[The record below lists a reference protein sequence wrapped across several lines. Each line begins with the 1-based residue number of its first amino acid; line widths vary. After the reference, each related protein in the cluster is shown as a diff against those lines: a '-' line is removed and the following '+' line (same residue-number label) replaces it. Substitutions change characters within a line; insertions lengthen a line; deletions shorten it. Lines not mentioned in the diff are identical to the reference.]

1 MDVHIRTDKLTKMYP
16 KPGGGELL
24 AVDHVSMEIYPGE
37 VFAYV
42 GPNGAGKTTTLK
54 LFLGLTKPTSGTFEI
69 LGGDIADREIRSRIG
84 YLPEDHNY
92 FMYLTVE
99 TVLDFYA
106 RLFGMAGPDRKK
118 SIENVLTLAGL
129 TDRRKTKV
137 KYLSKGL
144 QQRVGL
150 AQALINNPDL
160 LLLDEPASGLDP
172 LGQADLRKLIGMQKE
187 MGKTIFLNT
196 HDLSDVEKIADR
208 VGIIDNGK
216 LVAVSRV
223 DEICGAT
230 EGVIIKAEAI
240 REDEFLNPL
249 RSIATKVEIKDGFTF
264 IELESE
270 GLVAQ
275 VLPILKKAS
284 SKLISVEQQRV
295 HLEDYF
301 KKAVTSRGD
310 SWVGSAPKPGDN
322 DAKKDAGSGTG
333 K

>member
-1 MDVHIRTDKLTKMYP
+1 
-16 KPGGGELL
+16 
-24 AVDHVSMEIYPGE
+24 
-37 VFAYV
+37 
-42 GPNGAGKTTTLK
+42 
-54 LFLGLTKPTSGTFEI
+54 
-69 LGGDIADREIRSRIG
+69 
-84 YLPEDHNY
+84 
-92 FMYLTVE
+92 
-99 TVLDFYA
+99 
-106 RLFGMAGPDRKK
+106 MAGPDRKK

-150 AQALINNPDL
+150 AQALINDPDL

-208 VGIIDNGK
+208 FGIIDNGK

-230 EGVIIKAEAI
+230 EGVIVKAEAI

-249 RSIATKVEIKDGFTF
+249 KSIATKVEIKDGFTF

-284 SKLISVEQQRV
+284 SKLISVEQKRV
-295 HLEDYF
+295 RLEDYF

-310 SWVGSAPKPGDN
+310 SWVGTGSKTGDS
-322 DAKKDAGSGTG
+322 DKKKDAGSGTG

>member
-1 MDVHIRTDKLTKMYP
+1 MDVHIRTDRLTKIYP
-16 KPGGGELL
+16 KPGGGQLF
-24 AVDHVSMEIYPGE
+24 AVDKVSMEVYPGE

-54 LFLGLTKPTSGTFEI
+54 ILLGLTKPTSGTFEI
-69 LGGDIADREIRSRIG
+69 LGGDIADREIRARIG

-92 FMYLTVE
+92 FAYLTVE

-106 RLFGMAGPDRKK
+106 RLFGMAGNDRKNA
-118 SIENVLTLAGL
+118 IEQCLDMAGL

-137 KYLSKGL
+137 KHLSKGL

-172 LGQADLRKLIGMQKE
+172 LGQADLRKLIQMQKE

-208 VGIIDNGK
+208 VGILDNGE
-216 LVAVSRV
+216 LVAVNRIA
-223 DEICGAT
+223 DICGSK
-230 EGVIIKAEAI
+230 EGVIVKTEPI
-240 REDEFLNPL
+240 RDDEFLDPI
-249 RSIATKVEIKDGFTF
+249 RKIASKIEMKDGFTF
-264 IELESE
+264 IELDNE

-275 VLPILKKAS
+275 IIPLLKKAQ
-284 SKLISVEQQRV
+284 SKLVSVEQKRV

-301 KKAVTSRGD
+301 KDAVRSRGD
-310 SWVGSAPKPGDN
+310 SWVGPLPKITVDE
-322 DAKKDAGSGTG
+322 SERE
-333 K
+333 